1 MLEVVLSNRFKK
13 DLKLAAKR
21 GCDLSL
27 LESIVDQLA
36 AQQPLPEKNR
46 DHDLTGDYIGFR
58 ECHIR
63 PDWLLIYRVDG
74 EQLMLFLFRTGTH
87 SDLFDRCKASTPAA
101 ISGRRGAL
109 VYFSR
114 SYRSNSFSFCA
125 SFSAFFSACFTQ
137 SSRFFCSYRAF
148 PSLSVKASSISA
160 SCSRSY
166 SLPST

>member
-21 GCDLSL
+21 GFDLSL

-87 SDLFDRCKASTPAA
+87 SDLFD
-101 ISGRRGAL
+101 
-109 VYFSR
+109 
-114 SYRSNSFSFCA
+114 
-125 SFSAFFSACFTQ
+125 
-137 SSRFFCSYRAF
+137 
-148 PSLSVKASSISA
+148 
-160 SCSRSY
+160 
-166 SLPST
+166 